1 MAEAASCPLNDL
13 AAAATVAEPKADR
26 CRAWLVEL
34 AADHLE
40 VVVVAAGLVE
50 PKADHF
56 AAAAGVA
63 GVFAAYAFDEGR
75 LWQRAWG

>member
-1 MAEAASCPLNDL
+1 M
-13 AAAATVAEPKADR
+13 AEPKADR

-40 VVVVAAGLVE
+40 VVVAAGLVE

-75 LWQRAWG
+75 L